1 MEIRVV
7 PLATGVDVPQ
17 NVHRP
22 FSQVCPDEQASPHD
36 PQFPASVWRSL
47 HVPLQKFRPAGHD
60 PLLTARVVPVSTV
73 TVVPVSTDVVLVFWT
88 NNELNCPFI
97 QVSP

>member
-1 MEIRVV
+1 
-7 PLATGVDVPQ
+7 VDVPQ

-22 FSQVCPDEQASPHD
+22 SWQVCPDEQASPHD

-47 HVPLQKFRPAGHD
+47 QVPLQKFRPAGHD
-60 PLLTARVVPVSTV
+60 PLLTAAVVAVSAV
-73 TVVPVSTDVVLVFWT
+73 TVVPVSTGVVLFFWT
-88 NNELNCPFI
+88 SNELNCPFM